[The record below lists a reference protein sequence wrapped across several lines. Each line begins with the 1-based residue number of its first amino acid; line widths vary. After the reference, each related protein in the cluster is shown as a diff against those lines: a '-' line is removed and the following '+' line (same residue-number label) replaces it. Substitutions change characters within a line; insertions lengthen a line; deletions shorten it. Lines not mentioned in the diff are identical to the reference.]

1 MYAVCACSHITL
13 GYDCIQ
19 LSRAG
24 LGQYLDK
31 GFTESPLQEVVLVI
45 QEAVLNNQAS
55 LPNVMET
62 LGSGYAP
69 ILVPYQM
76 EVFKV
81 SKALSTS
88 T

>member
-1 MYAVCACSHITL
+1 MYAVCACTHTSL

-19 LSRAG
+19 LGRVG

-45 QEAVLNNQAS
+45 HEAVLNNQAS
-55 LPNVMET
+55 LPNVTGT

-69 ILVPYQM
+69 VLVPY
-76 EVFKV
+76 
-81 SKALSTS
+81 
-88 T
+88 